1 MAQRRALQ
9 GIYGDVRDVFRR
21 SSQEVRSC
29 SGAQALEELFHSS
42 IDDTSTIVR
51 DDLLEELK
59 ADVVSLPSVTDS
71 QCILR
76 GLPREEKEFYA
87 KEENV
92 VNQTPMLYDVQ
103 DDESCGGSRQE
114 YAKFMRRLVGV
125 NMVRLGKGRA
135 KATNSI
141 FFLRKGNGKQRF
153 IISAL
158 RANAMLNKPDY
169 VDLGGPQTIAA
180 IQTKQVPL

>member
-87 KEENV
+87 KEENL

-103 DDESCGGSRQE
+103 DDESYGGSRQE